1 VVSILGWRAG
11 IRATPA
17 GGPRFLPAWPRDGVF
32 FERAAAIHPTYRTP
46 ANAIVAQGIWSTL
59 LVLSGGANAL
69 TTYTGFTVVL
79 FAGVAVTTLFVLR
92 SREPNAPRPFTAL
105 GYPIAPAIFAVVS
118 LLIVL
123 NALWTDLVSPMTTGQ
138 PFGPS
143 AAGLL
148 VIALGLPLYWWFAS
162 KPKA

>member
-1 VVSILGWRAG
+1 M
-11 IRATPA
+11 
-17 GGPRFLPAWPRDGVF
+17 
-32 FERAAAIHPTYRTP
+32 
-46 ANAIVAQGIWSTL
+46 
-59 LVLSGGANAL
+59 LSGGANAL
-69 TTYTGFTVVL
+69 TTYTGFTVVR

-123 NALWTDLVSPMTTGQ
+123 NALWTDLLSPMTTGQ

-148 VIALGLPLYWWFAS
+148 VIALGLPLYWWFSRKHQA
-162 KPKA
+162 